1 MKTIRITQ
9 MHLSSLH
16 VNTTYDVIIHNYE
29 NVKAVMNISYGQKER
44 FKTLFYQISVEEE
57 NRRLYSL
64 KCEFHYLC
72 EDDEDERQMVMQAI
86 EMVSPCLEELI
97 AFMTLQIYPK
107 TN

>member
-1 MKTIRITQ
+1 MKITQ

-16 VNTTYDVIIHNYE
+16 VNSTYDVLIHNYE
-29 NVKAVMNISYGQKER
+29 NVKAIMNISYGKKEG
-44 FKTLFYQISVEEE
+44 FKTLFYKISVEEE

-72 EDDEDERQMVMQAI
+72 DQEEDEKQMVMQAI
-86 EMVSPCLEELI
+86 EMVSPCLEEII
-97 AFMTLQIYPK
+97 ALMTLQICPK

>member
-1 MKTIRITQ
+1 MVLRIAGNV
-9 MHLSSLH
+9 HSDSSTAFAGTRLH
-16 VNTTYDVIIHNYE
+16 FLD
-29 NVKAVMNISYGQKER
+29 GER
-44 FKTLFYQISVEEE
+44 FRVDVVDEIEDELTQISVEEE